1 MQRATC
7 GKRNLR
13 TRSGLPRYCSW
24 DVNSEAKRYVRCRYR
39 GIDVHLTGVPWS
51 SSFMEQYRS
60 VLDGQRPDRIK
71 DASPPVIVGGFNSL
85 VLRYFQSVAFLDVGA
100 STQINRRRILTNF
113 CKEYGTLPVRGM
125 TRKHVVSI
133 VESRAATPMAANNL
147 LKVLRYAAGGE
158 PEQIW

>member
-1 MQRATC
+1 
-7 GKRNLR
+7 
-13 TRSGLPRYCSW
+13 
-24 DVNSEAKRYVRCRYR
+24 VRCRYH

-51 SSFMEQYRS
+51 RGFMEQYRS

-71 DASPPVIVGGFNSL
+71 DASPRVMAGSFNSL

-100 STQINRRRILTNF
+100 STQINRRRILNNL

-133 VESRAATPMAANNL
+133 VASKAATPMA
-147 LKVLRYAAGGE
+147 VAAY
-158 PEQIW
+158 